1 MHGKGDRTKTAPEDS
16 AGEQRP
22 GSTAHK
28 TSSRGSV
35 LAEGGSE
42 RMLKRQAA
50 DPSSPGHT
58 GKSMTR
64 LLPSR
69 LLEGYL
75 VQRGQDPAA
84 PEGAKNGE
92 LFDERGRAEFWLR
105 AARRRATRGVACTGP
120 RASTAAR

>member
-58 GKSMTR
+58 GKSHDAAS
-64 LLPSR
+64 PKQASGGISR
-69 LLEGYL
+69 
-75 VQRGQDPAA
+75 PAR
-84 PEGAKNGE
+84 PGSCG
-92 LFDERGRAEFWLR
+92 
-105 AARRRATRGVACTGP
+105 T
-120 RASTAAR
+120 